1 MHTCCSLFLTQ
12 EHQETHVGTIVQ
24 YCLSFHLIND
34 WIFSQDHDSCH
45 GVWSH
50 GIRNTWLGYLRVT
63 VSLGNKE
70 RTINMLYCFRCCCCL
85 VLFVC
90 FNKQL
95 ILCKFSRQPL
105 TSEWGS
111 GQSCLEPVWLYF
123 PEFSNSSPSLFRV
136 FVSSG
141 IMWFPELFTVNI
153 LMTSYLCTCSGYFSW
168 LGTLDSHCVQRCTSP
183 RNWSR
188 IFIHLHIWGWLII
201 NNQL

>member
-12 EHQETHVGTIVQ
+12 EHKETHVGTIVQ

-50 GIRNTWLGYLRVT
+50 GISNTWLGYLRVT

-123 PEFSNSSPSLFRV
+123 PEFTNSSP
-136 FVSSG
+136 
-141 IMWFPELFTVNI
+141 
-153 LMTSYLCTCSGYFSW
+153 CSGSLSL
-168 LGTLDSHCVQRCTSP
+168 LGSCGSQNSSLLIFWWHHICVHVLVTFP
-183 RNWSR
+183 D
-188 IFIHLHIWGWLII
+188 
-201 NNQL
+201 